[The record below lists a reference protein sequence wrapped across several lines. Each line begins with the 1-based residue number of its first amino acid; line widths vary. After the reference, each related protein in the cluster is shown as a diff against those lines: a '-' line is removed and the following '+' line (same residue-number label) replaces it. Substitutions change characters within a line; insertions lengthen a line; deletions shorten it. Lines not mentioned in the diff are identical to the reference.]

1 MRRKKDAELHKIEEE
16 KIKEKKEE
24 RDKGD
29 DKSKYLEKEAIKIE
43 TKVQFMQKF
52 EGFLEKVRDM
62 HSDEFGELTDIL
74 SRYQTLITSNKR
86 LKKKKEELDRDV
98 DYYTNKI

>member
-29 DKSKYLEKEAIKIE
+29 DKSKYLEKEAIKI
-43 TKVQFMQKF
+43 
-52 EGFLEKVRDM
+52 
-62 HSDEFGELTDIL
+62 
-74 SRYQTLITSNKR
+74 
-86 LKKKKEELDRDV
+86 
-98 DYYTNKI
+98 